1 MANSP
6 ASAQHDDD
14 VLRDGFELGF
24 TYTRSVG
31 PVIGAFLTGLR
42 GENLELD
49 QPATQK
55 THTDPTICLG
65 TDPDRWR

>member
-42 GENLELD
+42 DGKIVRETIMTPGRAAREIMAEL
-49 QPATQK
+49 A
-55 THTDPTICLG
+55 
-65 TDPDRWR
+65 